1 MNSEDGYEDEVSKA
15 LDSTIIGF
23 TMENNFLNGLMNT
36 GKARVQESAAERRSL
51 RKGSHWIHEIE
62 EDEGERDEVIKRIK
76 YEFPRHSDLV
86 YFRMPEKTRSS
97 ISREAFN
104 GISRL
109 FGENSNVLSEE
120 GFIDCCVIGDL
131 MFDYSYNGLPFAW
144 FGVNQEGQTDVVE
157 RIMNGMGEAS
167 RRHEKYM
174 GIRFS
179 RSGFIG

>member
-1 MNSEDGYEDEVSKA
+1 
-15 LDSTIIGF
+15 
-23 TMENNFLNGLMNT
+23 
-36 GKARVQESAAERRSL
+36 
-51 RKGSHWIHEIE
+51 
-62 EDEGERDEVIKRIK
+62 
-76 YEFPRHSDLV
+76 
-86 YFRMPEKTRSS
+86 MPEKTRSS

-131 MFDYSYNGLPFAW
+131 MFDYSYNGLPFDW

-167 RRHEKYM
+167 RREHEKY
-174 GIRFS
+174 IREYASHAADLLADNILNSGRVRRKVPKNPRRASEYLWTQTAHQFPIQAPMVDFVGFS
-179 RSGFIG
+179 GGPTEEMVSQKRS